1 MGSSLVE
8 REEIPQIQEEVKEQ
22 VVIITDFQVKQ
33 FKALAEALG
42 VAMTE
47 DMMTGQSAENVS
59 NAIIGAAIES
69 GKSQEEI
76 EDAMGGEV
84 EEEIE
89 EVQNSQNEEV
99 EVQNHQNEEIVEVR
113 AMIP

>member
-1 MGSSLVE
+1 
-8 REEIPQIQEEVKEQ
+8 
-22 VVIITDFQVKQ
+22 
-33 FKALAEALG
+33 
-42 VAMTE
+42 MTE

-76 EDAMGGEV
+76 EDAMGVEV

-89 EVQNSQNEEV
+89 EVQNEDV

>member
-8 REEIPQIQEEVKEQ
+8 REEIPQIHEEVKEQ

-33 FKALAEALG
+33 FKALAEALE

-76 EDAMGGEV
+76 EDAMGVEV

-89 EVQNSQNEEV
+89 EVQNEDV

>member
-1 MGSSLVE
+1 
-8 REEIPQIQEEVKEQ
+8 
-22 VVIITDFQVKQ
+22 
-33 FKALAEALG
+33 
-42 VAMTE
+42 MTE

-89 EVQNSQNEEV
+89 EVQNEEV

>member
-1 MGSSLVE
+1 
-8 REEIPQIQEEVKEQ
+8 
-22 VVIITDFQVKQ
+22 
-33 FKALAEALG
+33 
-42 VAMTE
+42 MTE

-59 NAIIGAAIES
+59 NAIIGAAIEN

-76 EDAMGGEV
+76 EDAMGVEV

-89 EVQNSQNEEV
+89 EVQNEEV

>member
-89 EVQNSQNEEV
+89 EVQNEEV